1 MNKSTYILP
10 SKKFKQQ
17 AAINSIA
24 FIVISLVAY
33 YLNFNP
39 AVIFSE
45 FHHMKDLLEEMFWP
59 DYTVLWEN
67 KSVGISIFQTLSM
80 AFLGTFYGGIIAVLF
95 AFLSANNIFPNVV
108 IRNIFK
114 FILAL
119 IRVIPSLVVI
129 LIFVIAVGPGPFA
142 GVLTLIFSTIGTIG
156 KLFMEVLEN
165 NNASPSEAIYSV
177 GASRVQ
183 VIRYAIFPQVLPSLI
198 STILYA
204 FDINMRAAIG
214 LGIFGGGGIGYKLY
228 LSMRVLHYR
237 DATALITCIVIL
249 LLIVENISNY
259 LRGIILNDGSK
270 R

>member
-1 MNKSTYILP
+1 
-10 SKKFKQQ
+10 
-17 AAINSIA
+17 
-24 FIVISLVAY
+24 
-33 YLNFNP
+33 
-39 AVIFSE
+39 VIFSE
-45 FHHMKDLLEEMFWP
+45 FHHMKDLLGEMFWP
-59 DYTVLWEN
+59 NYSVLWEN
-67 KSVGISIFQTLSM
+67 ISVGTSIFQTLSM
-80 AFLGTFYGGIIAVLF
+80 AFLGTFYGGLIALVF
-95 AFLSANNIFPNVV
+95 AFLSANNIFPYVV

-142 GVLTLIFSTIGTIG
+142 GVLTLIFTTIGTFG

-165 NNASPSEAIYSV
+165 NDMSPSEAIYSV
-177 GASRVQ
+177 GASRLQ
-183 VIRYAIFPQVLPSLI
+183 VIRYAIFPQVLPTFI
-198 STILYA
+198 SNILYA

-228 LSMRVLHYR
+228 LSMRVLHYK

-259 LRGIILNDGSK
+259 LRSKILNDGKK